1 MTIAGQPAVIIVAE
15 NLNDLHQTQQ
25 SLHVWTAVVSLLL
38 VALLV
43 SAIWFGITLALRPVN
58 TLQHALRDLRTG
70 RESRIRVQ
78 APQEFQPLVTQLN
91 ELLDTLDRR
100 LERSRDALANLSH
113 SLKTPIAAV
122 KQALEDESRALDP
135 ELRRTMARRLDNL
148 DQQLEAEMRR
158 SRFAGPQAGKGAQPV
173 KQARDLLWMLGR
185 LYRDKQFELNTQLD
199 DAARWPI
206 EEQDL
211 NEVLGNLL
219 DNAGKWATQ
228 LVDVTLAEYDD
239 CLHLCVRD
247 DGAGVDATTLPQLGT
262 RGLRLDE
269 QTPGHGLGL
278 AIVSEI
284 VARYRGRIRFSSSE
298 QGGLTVEISLPDRNG
313 PRTS

>member
-1 MTIAGQPAVIIVAE
+1 M
-15 NLNDLHQTQQ
+15 
-25 SLHVWTAVVSLLL
+25 
-38 VALLV
+38 
-43 SAIWFGITLALRPVN
+43 
-58 TLQHALRDLRTG
+58 
-70 RESRIRVQ
+70 
-78 APQEFQPLVTQLN
+78 N

-135 ELRRTMARRLDNL
+135 ELRRTMARRLANL

-228 LVDVTLAEYDD
+228 LVDVTLSEYDD

-284 VARYRGRIRFSSSE
+284 VACYRGRIRFSASE

-313 PRTS
+313 SRAS